1 MFVLVED
8 FKHLTMS
15 VLSRACVRF
24 KNTQDFYNG
33 SDVKTKYR
41 FEYTDDLHQLLFSKD
56 VDNKLWN
63 KMCQYIVLVM
73 VMLRHT
79 VK

>member
-15 VLSRACVRF
+15 ILSRACVRF
-24 KNTQDFYNG
+24 KNTEDFYYG

-41 FEYTDDLHQLLFSKD
+41 FEYTDNLRQLLFPGD

-63 KMCQYIVLVM
+63 TMCQRIVLAM
-73 VMLRHT
+73 IMLRHT